1 MTRNHARQSGPV
13 HPEAQAVIDRA
24 LASDEPPLE
33 MLLPSEARRISDTRV
48 SKMVIPSPPMEQVV
62 DLSFP
67 CMHGEMKL
75 RLFRPSAQPL
85 LPLTLFFHGGG
96 FMFGNL
102 ETHDALCRALAAAS
116 GSVVVAVDFRRSPE
130 HRFPAAP
137 DDCIVA
143 TRWALQN
150 AATLGI
156 DPSRFAVAGESSG
169 GNLATVVAQQLTLTK
184 GPRPK
189 LQVLLLPVVELSV
202 QSESY
207 QKFANGFLLTRA
219 RCEFYF
225 NSYLQR
231 AEDAC
236 DPRASPLRAKSL
248 AGLPPAFI
256 IAAGLDPSLSD
267 TEAYVG
273 RLREAGVVTQYQ
285 RFDGWTHGFIFWGAT
300 QGSQAAIAQ
309 AGDALRV
316 AFG

>member
-1 MTRNHARQSGPV
+1 MQSEYV
-13 HPEAQAVIDRA
+13 HPDAQAMIDRA

-33 MLLPSEARRISDTRV
+33 TLLPSEARRISDARV
-48 SKMVIPSPPMEQVV
+48 SKLAIPSASMHEVI
-62 DLSFP
+62 DLSFAYV
-67 CMHGEMKL
+67 HGEMKL
-75 RLFRPSAQPL
+75 RLFRPSAQWP

-102 ETHDALCRALAAAS
+102 DTHDALCRALAGAS

-143 TRWALQN
+143 TRWVLQN
-150 AATLGI
+150 AVTLGI
-156 DPSRFAVAGESSG
+156 DATRFAVAGESSG
-169 GNLATVVAQQLTLTK
+169 GNLAAVVAQQLTLTK
-184 GPRPK
+184 GPRPR

-202 QSESY
+202 QGESY
-207 QKFANGFLLTRA
+207 QKFSNGFLLTRA

-231 AEDAC
+231 AEDVC

-256 IAAGLDPSLSD
+256 IAAGLDPSLGD
-267 TEAYVG
+267 TEAYVA
-273 RLREAGVVTQYQ
+273 RLREAGVVTQFH

-300 QGSQAAIAQ
+300 EGSRAAITQ
-309 AGDALRV
+309 AGDALRA
-316 AFG
+316 AFQSAAG